1 MFLEYLKKNRFIKKK
16 KLSALD
22 PAGMMLVQQKSSW
35 IENAAGS
42 QSLSVL

>member
-16 KLSALD
+16 SSALD
-22 PAGMMLVQQKSSW
+22 PAEMMLVQQKSSW

-42 QSLSVL
+42 RSLSVL